1 MNPKIENDIDESI
14 NILDEN
20 FSFNFEDDEP
30 PLPPLPVIFI
40 ESDSETVQ

>member
-1 MNPKIENDIDESI
+1 MKPRIENDIDESVD
-14 NILDEN
+14 ILDEN
-20 FSFNFEDDEP
+20 FSFNFEDEP